1 MSDENRLFHKMK
13 LEKEKIRQLSFK
25 EKIGYFSDYY
35 KWPFIV
41 ALIVI
46 VSVILLIKAYVQNNF
61 NTTLNITLVN
71 GSIISTADW
80 QAELERLYGIDG
92 EKNRIVFNKGNF
104 TESEDA
110 EVNMSTYNKLF
121 SNFYS
126 KEVDVYIGTKTDV
139 TYFAGQKYFEDLS
152 TFLDKEM
159 YDELLSRDM
168 IFFVQ
173 KTEYDN
179 EEKPYLKDIPVGI
192 IINDTAGY
200 KNSGV
205 VMGKDTDAIMCAAST
220 STNKENIKTFIKYM
234 LE

>member
-1 MSDENRLFHKMK
+1 MK
-13 LEKEKIRQLSFK
+13 KVWNDKAWEEYLYWQTQDKKTLKRINKLLTDIDRNGYNCSGKPEPLKGNLS
-25 EKIGYFSDYY
+25 GY
-35 KWPFIV
+35 W
-41 ALIVI
+41 
-46 VSVILLIKAYVQNNF
+46 SV
-61 NTTLNITLVN
+61 
-71 GSIISTADW
+71 
-80 QAELERLYGIDG
+80 RID

-121 SNFYS
+121 SNFYA